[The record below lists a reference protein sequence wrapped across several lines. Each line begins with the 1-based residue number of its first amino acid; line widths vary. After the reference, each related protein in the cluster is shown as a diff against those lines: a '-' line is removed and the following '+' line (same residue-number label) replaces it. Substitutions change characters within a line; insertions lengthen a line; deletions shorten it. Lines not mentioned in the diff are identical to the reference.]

1 MIEMEFNTIINSV
14 IQVLFIFLI
23 APLTVGVMRK
33 VKARFQSRIGAP
45 IYQPYIDLV
54 KLFMKETVVS
64 SRASWV
70 FIAAP
75 IAFFSS
81 VVMAAIILPI
91 IFHGNLIVA
100 DLVLFVYLFTIGRFM
115 TALAALD
122 IGSSFGGLGASR
134 EMLYA
139 ILIEPLL
146 FAAIVFFAAFTLNGS
161 VSMSS
166 VVSAAAANWPGIL
179 VSPAFWL
186 AGVALF
192 IAILAETGR
201 LPFDNPATH
210 LELTM
215 VHEAMILD
223 YSGPLLALIEWANAA
238 KLVVFI
244 GLFATLFLP
253 FGLPILSAS
262 PIISAIIFLSTVLLF
277 GVLTAALESLTPKWR
292 LFEIPKLLTFS
303 LLLSLIA
310 FLVRI
315 FGNTQSDGIISVLP
329 FVMLVTSLYFLFSA
343 TFKRRLEIYIVQSIA
358 LALIFGSIAL
368 SAGDA
373 GIYWRLGSTIIFKVI
388 ILPLLLIRA
397 FSALQKDSKNIINV
411 DPIFLGS
418 PLSVSKSLI
427 LSGFLIALSYSITA
441 VLGVHNPLLP
451 VAFSIILIGGLIIAT
466 KTHVLLQAMGFLIME
481 NGIVLLPTALS
492 LQIPFFSEIATLFDV
507 LTLVVVA
514 LVLAFKINDAI
525 GGLDSRNLDQLLEE
539 Q

>member
-1 MIEMEFNTIINSV
+1 MDYNTVFNSV
-14 IQVLFIFLI
+14 LQVAFIFLI
-23 APLTVGVMRK
+23 APLLVGVMRK

-45 IYQPYIDLV
+45 IYQPYLDIL
-54 KLFMKETVVS
+54 KLFMKDMVVS
-64 SRASWV
+64 STTSWV

-75 IAFFSS
+75 IAFFGS
-81 VVMAAIILPI
+81 VAIAAMVLPI
-91 IFHGNLIVA
+91 LFPNNLIAA
-100 DLVLFVYLFTIGRFM
+100 DLVLFIYLFAIGRFM
-115 TALAALD
+115 SALAALD
-122 IGSSFGGLGASR
+122 TGSAFGGIGASR
-134 EMLYA
+134 EMLYS
-139 ILIEPLL
+139 ILLEPLL
-146 FAAIVFFAAFTLNGS
+146 FAAIVFFAAFTLNGN

-166 VVSAAAANWPGIL
+166 VVSTTAANWPGIL

-186 AGVALF
+186 AGIALF

-238 KLVVFI
+238 KTVVFF
-244 GLFATLFLP
+244 GLFAILFLP
-253 FGLPILSAS
+253 FGLPILSSNPLLSAGVF
-262 PIISAIIFLSTVLLF
+262 IITVLLL
-277 GVLTAALESLTPKWR
+277 GVLTASLESLTPKWR

-310 FLVRI
+310 FLSKI
-315 FGNTQSDGIISVLP
+315 FNNVPTGGFEAVLP
-329 FVMLVTSLYFLFSA
+329 FIMLATSLYFLFSA
-343 TFKRRLEIYIVQSIA
+343 TFKRRLEIYIVQSVA
-358 LALIFGSIAL
+358 LALLFGSIAL
-368 SAGDA
+368 TVGDTST
-373 GIYWRLGSTIIFKVI
+373 YWRLGSTILFKVI
-388 ILPLLLIRA
+388 ILPLLLVRA
-397 FSALQKDSKNIINV
+397 FSTLQKDSKNILNV

-466 KTHVLLQAMGFLIME
+466 KTHVLLQAMGFLILE
-481 NGIVLLPTALS
+481 NGLVLLPTALS
-492 LQIPFFSEIATLFDV
+492 LQIPFFGEIATLFDI

-514 LVLAFKINDAI
+514 LVLAFKVNDAI
-525 GGLDSRNLDQLLEE
+525 GGLDSRNLDHLLEE